1 MILNISKR
9 NPLNAIYNYWITL
22 GGEPKTPEDLCHFMR
37 VCFLWSWVRWLFSF
51 DFEITERQHGY
62 VTGHYHR
69 DRFPRFVFFL
79 VATVAVIIVTELIA
93 TGRLVTV
100 FQMLAFL
107 FFSIIFAYG
116 LIVATGKVAK
126 SLEGSDVHEGLKT
139 FKEYASAKKQRICPF
154 IRVVGENEV
163 EK

>member
-1 MILNISKR
+1 MTLNISKR
-9 NPLNAIYNYWITL
+9 NPLNAIYSYWLYL

-51 DFEITERQHGY
+51 DFEITERVKGSHGCFD
-62 VTGHYHR
+62 TMHYHK

-79 VATVAVIIVTELIA
+79 VATGAVIIVTELIS
-93 TGRLVTV
+93 TGRLFTV
-100 FQMLAFL
+100 FQILVFL
-107 FFSIIFAYG
+107 FVSIIFVYG

-139 FKEYASAKKQRICPF
+139 FRDYSAAKKQRICPF
-154 IRVVGENEV
+154 IEV